1 MRHGHFPPPHS
12 PRLDRPSLASQTR
25 CMSIVIRPYVER
37 DEQGWLRC
45 RVLSFLDTAFFDSVE
60 REKERYE
67 RPAIELVAEDGRE
80 IIGLLDVECDSD
92 GLADRPG
99 RGGMSRDLGAT
110 TGR

>member
-1 MRHGHFPPPHS
+1 
-12 PRLDRPSLASQTR
+12 
-25 CMSIVIRPYVER
+25 MSIVIRPYVDR

-67 RPAIELVAEDGRE
+67 KPAIELVAEDGRE

-92 GLADRPG
+92 GLTDRPG
-99 RGGMSRDLGAT
+99 RGGMIWHLAVHPIGNARELH
-110 TGR
+110 RRC